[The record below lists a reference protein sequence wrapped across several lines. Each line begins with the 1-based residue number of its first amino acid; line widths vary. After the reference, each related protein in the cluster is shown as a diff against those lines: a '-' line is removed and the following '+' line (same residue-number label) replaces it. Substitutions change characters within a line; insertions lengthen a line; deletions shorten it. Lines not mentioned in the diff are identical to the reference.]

1 MKKDKKNYLDYI
13 PVKNPALPWSQ
24 DDEGIVTVE
33 VEHRGIAAK
42 VAQVAFNR
50 PKVSHVKLDQFGSFI
65 WQQVDGERNIYL
77 IGEEVK
83 SRFGKEAEP
92 LYERL
97 ITFFRILVENKY
109 VAYRK

>member
-1 MKKDKKNYLDYI
+1 MKEKKNYLDYI
-13 PVKNPALPWSQ
+13 PVRSSSLPWTQ
-24 DDEGIVTVE
+24 DEEGIVTVE
-33 VEHRGIAAK
+33 VTHRGLADK

-65 WQQVDGERNIYL
+65 WQQIDGERNIYL

-83 SRFGKEAEP
+83 NRFGKEAEP

-97 ITFFRILVENKY
+97 IMFFKILLDNKY
-109 VAYRK
+109 VTYKK